1 VLMGMSNSVRK
12 GVVQAQM
19 TGPVTQ
25 GAWGILF
32 WEILIYSCVVG
43 DSLHSGLVG
52 CIMFFGFPFFI
63 GSHPIV
69 TLLSLS
75 FVLAV
80 GAFWGHLHGMGE
92 LVHGI
97 SLWLDSI
104 GCAFIIFFVTLIIN
118 TVLRLFSSDL
128 FS

>member
-1 VLMGMSNSVRK
+1 MSMSDSVRK

-32 WEILIYSCVVG
+32 LEILIYSCVVG

-52 CIMFFGFPFFI
+52 CIMFFGFLFLI
-63 GSHPIV
+63 GSRPMV

-92 LVHGI
+92 PVHGI
-97 SLWLDSI
+97 PLWIDSI
-104 GCAFIIFFVTLIIN
+104 GCSFIIFFVTLIIN
-118 TVLRLFSSDL
+118 MILWLFSLDL